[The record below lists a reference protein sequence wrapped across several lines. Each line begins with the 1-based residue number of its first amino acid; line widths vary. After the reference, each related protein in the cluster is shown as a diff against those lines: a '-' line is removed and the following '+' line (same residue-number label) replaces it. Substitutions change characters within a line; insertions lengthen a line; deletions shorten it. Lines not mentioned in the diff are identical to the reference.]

1 MIGVVNSTLPFM
13 LFAFAALHLPASYS
27 VILNATAPLFTALLA
42 VPLLGERL
50 TAAQDRGPRSPAPP
64 ASRW

>member
-27 VILNATAPLFTALLA
+27 VILNSTTPLFTALLA

-50 TAAQDRGPRSPAPP
+50 TRGEDRGPRSSARP